1 MIMMNERE
9 NRSMQPVLSIVV
21 AIVSDTTDARCDL
34 SHLKGCLEA
43 LYRQIDP
50 PSMEIIIPYRSPL
63 EGIEE
68 LRRQYVNVVFIPIPQ
83 LKTYTGKGGSRE
95 HHDELRA
102 YGLGAARGDLVA
114 LLEDHARPDP
124 NWCARIVEAHRQRFP
139 GYAGIGGAIENG
151 IDRPL
156 NWAVYFC
163 DFGRYQNPVP
173 AGDSFI
179 ASDANVS
186 YKRSKLEPIRSIWES
201 VFHETIVN
209 WELVSRGEKLALSP
223 DIIVYQHRSNLNFSN
238 AVKERFVWGRSYAAT
253 RSQLSSNGKRFM
265 YALLSPLLPAVLST
279 RMAVTTFKR
288 RRLIRF
294 FLVALPMTIVLL
306 VSWAFGEFT
315 GYLTGHPNS
324 SPSSSQSASPS
335 RTKNAQL

>member
-1 MIMMNERE
+1 MNERE
-9 NRSMQPVLSIVV
+9 NQSVQPVLSVVV

-34 SHLKGCLEA
+34 SHLRGCLEA
-43 LYRQIDP
+43 LLRQIDP
-50 PSMEIIIPYRSPL
+50 PSIEIIVPFKSPQ

-68 LRRQYVNVVFIPIPQ
+68 LERQYSSVVFIPITQ

-102 YGLGAARGDLVA
+102 YGLKAAHGDLVA
-114 LLEDHARPDP
+114 LLEDHARPDS

-151 IDRPL
+151 IDRSL

-163 DFGRYQNPVP
+163 DFARYQNPVP
-173 AGDSFI
+173 VGDSLI

-186 YKRSKLEPIRSIWES
+186 YKRSKLELIRPIWDS

-223 DIIVYQHRSNLNFSN
+223 DIVVYQHRSNLNFSN

-253 RSQLSSNGKRFM
+253 RSQISSNGKRLI
-265 YALLSPLLPAVLST
+265 YALLSPVLPVILLS
-279 RMAVTTFKR
+279 RMAVITVKR

-294 FLVALPMTIVLL
+294 FVAALPMTAILL
-306 VSWAFGEFT
+306 VSWAFGEFA
-315 GYLTGHPNS
+315 GYLSGHPNS
-324 SPSSSQSASPS
+324 SSTLIESASPS
-335 RTKNAQL
+335 